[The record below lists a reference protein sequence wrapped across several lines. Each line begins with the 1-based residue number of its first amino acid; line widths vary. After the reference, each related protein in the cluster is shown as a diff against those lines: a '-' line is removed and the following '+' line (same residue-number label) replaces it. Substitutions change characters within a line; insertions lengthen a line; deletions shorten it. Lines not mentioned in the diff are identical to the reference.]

1 MLAIQKQLSNWF
13 YALLS
18 LPATGMGFA
27 LSVQISALSWI
38 LTTQYG
44 LKIDE
49 VGFVWLS
56 GPLAGIIGQ
65 LAVGSI
71 SDNTW
76 FGGGRRRPYMI
87 IGGVLAALMLLCL
100 PNLDKIATAFGIA
113 NMMVVGLAVALT
125 LDLAINVSF
134 NPTRSVIADVTPEGN
149 ARTKGYTWMQTISG
163 AFGVLAYAI
172 SVWFGNYALIY
183 FGVALVLL
191 FSIIPTF
198 FITEPRT
205 LKPQAVTTNK
215 VKETNSTELM
225 KIYVAHGFTWLG
237 VQTMFV
243 FMFAFIQS
251 TMGLTDNNEM
261 GKTISMAF
269 LIMNVVGFV
278 LPKLILEPI
287 TKQIGRVRTHTACI
301 ALMAGAYGAIYLFGH
316 TPNMLYVL
324 MALVGIGWAATV
336 SIPFAIATE
345 KVSSDKM
352 GLFMGIFNLSV
363 VIPQVI
369 VSGFFGKIINDAP
382 DKNVIFIIC
391 TLSLA
396 ISAALWLLVK
406 DDEIKQITDKPTQ
419 PSRPTL

>member
-1 MLAIQKQLSNWF
+1 MLAIQKQLSNAF

-38 LTTQYG
+38 LTTKYG

-56 GPLAGIIGQ
+56 GPLAGVIGQ
-65 LAVGSI
+65 LAVGSA

-76 FGGGRRRPYMI
+76 FWGGRRRPYMI

-100 PNLDKIATAFGIA
+100 PNLDKIASFFGIA
-113 NMMVVGLAVALT
+113 NMIIVALAVALT

-172 SVWFGNYALIY
+172 SVWFGNYTLIY
-183 FGVALVLL
+183 VGVVLVLV
-191 FSIIPTF
+191 FSIFPTF

-205 LKPQAVTTNK
+205 LKPDISAATTSK
-215 VKETNSTELM
+215 VKETNTTELM

-237 VQTMFV
+237 IQTMFV
-243 FMFAFIQS
+243 FMFAFIQT
-251 TMGLTDNNEM
+251 TMGMTDNNEM
-261 GKTISMAF
+261 GKTIAMAF

-278 LPKLILEPI
+278 LPKLVLEPI
-287 TKQIGRVRTHTACI
+287 TQKLGRVRTHTACI
-301 ALMAGAYGAIYLFGH
+301 ALMAGAYGAIYLFGQ
-316 TPNMLYVL
+316 TPGMLYVL

-336 SIPFAIATE
+336 SIPFAIATD
-345 KVSSDKM
+345 KVSSEKM

-363 VIPQVI
+363 VIPQII
-369 VSGFFGKIINDAP
+369 VSGFFGKIISNAA

-406 DDEIKQITDKPTQ
+406 DDEIAAKK
-419 PSRPTL
+419 S

>member
-65 LAVGSI
+65 LAVGSV

-76 FGGGRRRPYMI
+76 FWGGRRRPYMI
-87 IGGVLAALMLLCL
+87 IGGVLAAFMLLCL
-100 PNLDKIATAFGIA
+100 PNLDKIATALGIA

-205 LKPQAVTTNK
+205 LKPQVATTNK
-215 VKETNSTELM
+215 VKETNRTELM

-278 LPKLILEPI
+278 LPKLVLEPI
-287 TKQIGRVRTHTACI
+287 TKQLGRVRTHTACI

-345 KVSSDKM
+345 K
-352 GLFMGIFNLSV
+352 
-363 VIPQVI
+363 
-369 VSGFFGKIINDAP
+369 
-382 DKNVIFIIC
+382 
-391 TLSLA
+391 
-396 ISAALWLLVK
+396 
-406 DDEIKQITDKPTQ
+406 
-419 PSRPTL
+419 